1 MGFKGCIHTPPLFFR
16 DCGTHHIYN
25 LKLANFVLVMLNTH
39 NYSKFCWHDLC
50 TFPAK
55 SILAE
60 TFLCRPK
67 MVRNIS
73 HPLQL
78 FNLSWFH
85 WWYICKAALKYMCI
99 AMVVNFQYF
108 VIFHTTKH
116 WYLMKNCIKT
126 IWQYFWGRFARQR
139 LRRWEFPVDWGWWPS
154 NGPPTESVTPHPW
167 KGGFLELTCIDMR
180 DGSFKTPFLLH
191 SQGKV

>member
-1 MGFKGCIHTPPLFFR
+1 MHFSR
-16 DCGTHHIYN
+16 QIYPGWN
-25 LKLANFVLVMLNTH
+25 IFVSTKDGQK
-39 NYSKFCWHDLC
+39 YFTSTS
-50 TFPAK
+50 TFQ
-55 SILAE
+55 SL
-60 TFLCRPK
+60 L
-67 MVRNIS
+67 IS
-73 HPLQL
+73 LMIYLQYL
-78 FNLSWFH
+78 
-85 WWYICKAALKYMCI
+85 CI
-99 AMVVNFQYF
+99 AMVHFQYF
-108 VIFHTTKH
+108 GIFHTTKH
-116 WYLMKNCIKT
+116 WYLIKICIKT